1 MPNAEWIYNV
11 TEIVKQSMKTEGM
24 CDVIM
29 GVVISAA
36 PLKIQ
41 IDPNM
46 DPVPEKQLLL
56 TQNVSDHTAQMN
68 IPGIGQVNVSVKNGL
83 KPGEHVMM
91 IQCSGGQQFVVL
103 DRW

>member
-1 MPNAEWIYNV
+1 MPNAEWIHNV
-11 TEIVKQSMKTEGM
+11 TEIVKQSMKAEGV

-29 GVVISAA
+29 GTVTSIS

-56 TQNVSDHTAQMN
+56 TQNVSDYTAQMS
-68 IPGIGQVNVSVKNGL
+68 IPGVGQVNVSVKNGL
-83 KPGEHVMM
+83 KTGENVIL
-91 IQCSGGQQFVVL
+91 IQCSGGQEFVVL